1 MRRQVMPGP
10 TRERVRR
17 QRMPGQTRERMRRQ
31 MIPGPARER
40 MRTQRMPGQ
49 HARGCRYQ
57 HARGCRYQYARGCWN
72 STQGDAGLAGTT
84 TEIKCISMS
93 LDSPRIVTYHKR
105 ILYKNVVV
113 FHRHPQFFS
122 PTNKN
127 RLRRDEEFTST

>member
-17 QRMPGQTRERMRRQ
+17 QRMPGQTRERMR
-31 MIPGPARER
+31 
-40 MRTQRMPGQ
+40 TQRMPGQ

-57 HARGCRYQYARGCWN
+57 HARGYRYQYARGCWN

-113 FHRHPQFFS
+113 FHRHPQFFPQRIKTGS
-122 PTNKN
+122 EGMRNSHPHKSSVKHT
-127 RLRRDEEFTST
+127 RRPQC